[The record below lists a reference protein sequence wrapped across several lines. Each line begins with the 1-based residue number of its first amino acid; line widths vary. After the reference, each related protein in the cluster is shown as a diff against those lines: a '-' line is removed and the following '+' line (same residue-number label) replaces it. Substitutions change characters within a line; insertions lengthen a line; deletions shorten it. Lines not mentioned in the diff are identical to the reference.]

1 MKDVKLLICD
11 DSVLV
16 RKKVTDYVIN
26 NSNFQ
31 VIEAIN
37 GEDCIEKYKM
47 YKPNLIIMDIVMP
60 VKTGLDALIELKSI
74 DKDVKVI
81 IASSTGTQEHLKKSI
96 EAGAFDFIQKPITSE
111 NISKIINHF
120 EQGGN

>member
-11 DSVLV
+11 DSALV
-16 RKKVTDYVIN
+16 RKKVTDYVTN

-31 VIEAIN
+31 VIEATN

-47 YKPNLIIMDIVMP
+47 YKPDLIIMDIVMP

-81 IASSTGTQEHLKKSI
+81 IASSAGTQEHLKKSI

-111 NISKIINHF
+111 NISKIIKHF